1 MLSLKKVQHSIDG
14 TMKMLYRL
22 SDGHCV
28 ETVALPFRKKYT
40 LCLSSQVG
48 CRFNCAFCLTGKQQF
63 QRSLTSTEIID
74 QYLSAWHYLLENKKT
89 IATANIVF
97 MGQGEPLDNFEA
109 IKESI
114 IHFMQTDGI
123 KLGPRQ
129 ITVST
134 AGYLPGIRRF
144 LELPPINLAISLHCA
159 INEKR
164 SQIMPINKKYPIG
177 DIIDVVKNFPL
188 AKKQYLAFEYLL
200 IKNFNDQMDDANHLF
215 MLIRELKS
223 IVNIIPFNPYP
234 GTEFIRP
241 TKTEA
246 EQFKQLL
253 VRLRLRTMI
262 RVSRG
267 HDIMAACGQLRS
279 PSHQ

>member
-1 MLSLKKVQHSIDG
+1 
-14 TMKMLYRL
+14 
-22 SDGHCV
+22 
-28 ETVALPFRKKYT
+28 
-40 LCLSSQVG
+40 
-48 CRFNCAFCLTGKQQF
+48 
-63 QRSLTSTEIID
+63 
-74 QYLSAWHYLLENKKT
+74 
-89 IATANIVF
+89 
-97 MGQGEPLDNFEA
+97 
-109 IKESI
+109 
-114 IHFMQTDGI
+114 
-123 KLGPRQ
+123 
-129 ITVST
+129 
-134 AGYLPGIRRF
+134 
-144 LELPPINLAISLHCA
+144 
-159 INEKR
+159 
-164 SQIMPINKKYPIG
+164 
-177 DIIDVVKNFPL
+177 
-188 AKKQYLAFEYLL
+188 
-200 IKNFNDQMDDANHLF
+200 MDDANHLF